1 MVRDG
6 KWGRCEKHLWNRE
19 EDEDGGRTVDEWMEC
34 GRGEGSGAGVDKHR
48 ADKGREAMQAR
59 EEQARG
65 RRQAEGRARR
75 GQEAEGGRAAEN
87 ANLSAENAA
96 TQAAALISK
105 RLARLARLIS
115 GWSWKGRM
123 VLKNV
128 KQAYF

>member
-1 MVRDG
+1 M
-6 KWGRCEKHLWNRE
+6 
-19 EDEDGGRTVDEWMEC
+19 
-34 GRGEGSGAGVDKHR
+34 DKHR

-96 TQAAALISK
+96 TQAAALINK
-105 RLARLARLIS
+105 GLARLARLIS

-123 VLKNV
+123 VLK
-128 KQAYF
+128 KR